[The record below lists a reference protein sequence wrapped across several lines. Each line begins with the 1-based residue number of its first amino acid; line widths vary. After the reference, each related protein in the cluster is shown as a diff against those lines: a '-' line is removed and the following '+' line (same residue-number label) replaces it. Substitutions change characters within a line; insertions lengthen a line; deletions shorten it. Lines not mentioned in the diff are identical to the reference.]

1 MSIIKDQNKAQKPE
15 DRNKSAPDRS
25 ENINLGSK
33 IAPSAKKSKTIL
45 FFIVIAIISG
55 GIGAAIAFLMSS
67 KPFQQRALSSA
78 EAETFNSD
86 IASATLGL
94 PALTRPV
101 NILVMGTVVLSSD
114 LPGAEEQPKPK
125 YLAEV
130 ESSLEGQSDAMILLR
145 LDPNTRKVTALS
157 IPRDSRVEIPG
168 YEIQKINAANYIG
181 GAVLS
186 AKTVSNLAG
195 NIRIDRYMRVN
206 VRGFGQLI
214 DALGGVEIY
223 VPKKMKYQDDSQ
235 RLYINLNQGQQ
246 LLDGNKA
253 IQYMRYRHDELGDI
267 GRVQRQQAF
276 FRALIAQKLKLEIIS
291 RIPDILS
298 VVKQN
303 LDTNLNVQE
312 LLAVGAFISK
322 VDRSDTKMLM
332 LPGRFSTSEE
342 FPLSY
347 WIVDD
352 RRLTRIMKEHFNAI
366 YVNSELAK
374 DEKEDLTPPNLRVVI
389 QDTTYHPD
397 RVKLA
402 TNTLVDAGYG
412 QTFADEPVRAVI
424 LEKTQIIAQNGDR
437 SSAEQIRNTL
447 GVGEVILEATGI
459 LESDVTV
466 RLGKD
471 WLEVSTQILKNQIKA
486 QKLN

>member
-1 MSIIKDQNKAQKPE
+1 VSTIKAKKPE
-15 DRNKSAPDRS
+15 RDKSESDRP
-25 ENINLGSK
+25 ENINSERAK
-33 IAPSAKKSKTIL
+33 ISLISVKKRKTVLI
-45 FFIVIAIISG
+45 FIIIAVISG

-67 KPFQQRALSSA
+67 KPFQQGTLTSA

-101 NILVMGTVVLSSD
+101 NILVLGTVVLSSD
-114 LPGAEEQPKPK
+114 LPGAEDLPKPK

-130 ESSLEGQSDAMILLR
+130 DSSLEGQSDAMILVR
-145 LDPNTRKVTALS
+145 LDPNTKKVTALS
-157 IPRDSRVEIPG
+157 IPRDSRVDIPG
-168 YEIQKINAANYIG
+168 YGVQKINAANYVG

-195 NIRIDRYMRVN
+195 NIGIDRYIRVN
-206 VRGFGQLI
+206 VQGFGQLI
-214 DALGGVEIY
+214 DALGGVDVY

-253 IQYMRYRHDELGDI
+253 IQYMRFRHDELGDI

-276 FRALIAQKLKLEIIS
+276 FRAIIAQKLKLDIIT

-303 LDTNLNVQE
+303 LDTNMTVQE
-312 LLAVGAFISK
+312 LLAIGAFVAK

-352 RRLTRIMKEHFNAI
+352 RRLVRIMKEHFNAI
-366 YVNSELAK
+366 YANSELAK
-374 DEKEDLTPPNLRVVI
+374 DEKEDLTPANLRVII
-389 QDTTYHPD
+389 QDTTYHPE
-397 RVKLA
+397 RIKVA
-402 TNTLVDAGYG
+402 TNTLVNAGYG
-412 QTFADEPVRAVI
+412 QTFGDEPLKTPI

-437 SSAEQIRNTL
+437 LSAEQIRNTL
-447 GVGEVILEATGI
+447 GVGEVILEATGV

-471 WLEVSTQILKNQIKA
+471 WLEVSAQLLKNQIKA